1 MPTPPEIYCKYYI
14 GKSRNFSACVEM
26 VIYESNHT
34 VGGSFPQGGDVLM
47 TVTEV
52 LLLLTLIVEV
62 IALLRK

>member
-1 MPTPPEIYCKYYI
+1 
-14 GKSRNFSACVEM
+14 M